1 MKCGID
7 AFGKLQKAIKLVL
20 GYVLGLMMCVVF
32 AQTFTRYVIFHS
44 IPWSEELSRFLF
56 VALIVLGINIGITE
70 DMMVKIDILESHLGK
85 RGKFI
90 ANLFYL
96 IVGLLMN
103 AAFAYSTFGLIKI
116 GRLQKSP
123 SMQISMSI
131 MYIILLIGFVLAV
144 LAVLVKILDLIYTYR
159 KEIQ

>member
-1 MKCGID
+1 MKCGLD
-7 AFGKLQKAIKLVL
+7 AFGKLQKVIKLVI
-20 GYVLGLMMCVVF
+20 GYVLALMMCVVF

-56 VALIVLGINIGITE
+56 VALIVLGINIGISE
-70 DMMVKIDILESHLGK
+70 NMMVKIDILETHLGK

-90 ANLFYL
+90 ANLCYL
-96 IVGLLMN
+96 MVGLLMN

-123 SMQISMSI
+123 SMQIPMSV
-131 MYIILLIGFVLAV
+131 MYIVLLVGFVLAV
-144 LAVLVKILDLIYTYR
+144 LAVFMKILELIYTYR
-159 KEIQ
+159 KERQ